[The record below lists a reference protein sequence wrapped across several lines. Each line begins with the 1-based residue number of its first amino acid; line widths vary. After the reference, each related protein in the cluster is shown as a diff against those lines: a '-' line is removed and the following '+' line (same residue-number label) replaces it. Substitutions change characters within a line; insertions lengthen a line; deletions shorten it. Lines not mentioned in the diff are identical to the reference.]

1 MKEAKQINI
10 FGIPL
15 FKILKRSE
23 DDYHSVKIIL
33 FRLFLFGVG
42 YALNKNAEHIH
53 ISIGI
58 TKLELFWSFSIKKRW
73 LM

>member
-1 MKEAKQINI
+1 MKEARQINI
-10 FGIPL
+10 LGIPL
-15 FKILKRSE
+15 IKILWRS
-23 DDYHSVKIIL
+23 DKDYRSYKIIL
-33 FRLFLFGVG
+33 FKLFLFGCG
-42 YALNKNAEHIH
+42 FALNEHAEHIH

>member
-10 FGIPL
+10 LGIPTIKL
-15 FKILKRSE
+15 LSRK
-23 DDYHSVKIIL
+23 DDNYHSFKIIL
-33 FRLFLFGVG
+33 FRIFLIGFG
-42 YALNKNAEHIH
+42 YALHKEAEHIH
-53 ISIGI
+53 FNIGI